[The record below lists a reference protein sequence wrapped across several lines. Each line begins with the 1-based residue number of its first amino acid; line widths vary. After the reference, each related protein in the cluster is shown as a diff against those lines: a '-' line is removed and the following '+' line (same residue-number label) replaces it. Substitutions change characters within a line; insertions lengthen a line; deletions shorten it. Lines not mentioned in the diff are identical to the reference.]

1 MNKKI
6 AVLASGSGTNF
17 EAIAQKLRVE
27 LLVCNVPGAGCLA
40 RAERLGVRAEVLD
53 HKAQPSRAAFDTALI
68 SLLRK
73 NKIELVVLAGF
84 MRLLTP
90 QFIQAFH
97 QKILNVHPALLP
109 AFPGAHGIRDALAYG
124 VKVTGCTVHF
134 VDEGTDTG
142 AVIAQAAVP
151 VLEGDDEKT
160 LAERIHA
167 EEHRIFPEA
176 IRAVAEGR
184 VTVHGRRVEVR
195 H

>member
-1 MNKKI
+1 MRI

-17 EAIAQKLRVE
+17 EAIAQQIKVE
-27 LLVCNVPGAGCLA
+27 LLVCNVPGAKCLE
-40 RAERLGVRAEVLD
+40 RAQRLGVRAEVLD
-53 HKAQPSRAAFDTALI
+53 HKQFATRANFDAALI
-68 SLLRK
+68 ELLQK
-73 NKIELVVLAGF
+73 NGIELVVLAGF

-97 QKILNVHPALLP
+97 QKVVNVHPALLP

-124 VKVTGCTVHF
+124 VKVTGVTVHF

-184 VTVHGRRVEVR
+184 VSIHGRRVEVR
-195 H
+195 R